1 MATSAGL
8 KVRVEEEELGPSLP
22 RAVDVAAYRIV
33 QEALTNAARHAAGSA
48 AAVRIAREDGHLLVE
63 VEDNGGAKVHSLA
76 SSGSG
81 NGIAGMTERAE
92 ALGGTLAACAR
103 PEGGF
108 SVRAR
113 LPLDDHGHS

>member
-1 MATSAGL
+1 
-8 KVRVEEEELGPSLP
+8 
-22 RAVDVAAYRIV
+22 VAAYRIV

-48 AAVRIAREDGHLLVE
+48 ATVRIAREDGHLVVA
-63 VEDNGGAKVHSLA
+63 VEDNGGAKVHTLA

-92 ALGGTLAACAR
+92 ALGGTLRAGAR

-113 LPLDDHGHS
+113 LPLDDHGHP